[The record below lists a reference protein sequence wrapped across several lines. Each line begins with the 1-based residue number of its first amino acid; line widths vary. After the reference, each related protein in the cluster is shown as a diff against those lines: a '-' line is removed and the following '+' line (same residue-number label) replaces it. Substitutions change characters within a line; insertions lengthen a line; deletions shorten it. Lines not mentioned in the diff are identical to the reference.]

1 MVYPK
6 NRIQSYHQQKI
17 ITKRM
22 EHTKMMKDRQ
32 DVIETTAIDMV
43 EVTVP
48 NDDMLSV
55 LKQIQKD
62 TAEQK
67 EMQRQRLFLSKISTG
82 VVTLLTIIVIGTL
95 VWVIPTLNDFV
106 QTIDVAV
113 VQLTEVMSEIS
124 VITNELQEAEFVE
137 ILNNV
142 NSLLEQSNE
151 KLSALDV
158 EEFNKAL
165 KNLGDALS
173 PLAKLFG
180 GRN

>member
-1 MVYPK
+1 
-6 NRIQSYHQQKI
+6 
-17 ITKRM
+17 M
-22 EHTKMMKDRQ
+22 EYTKMMNDRQ

-43 EVTVP
+43 EVTAP

-173 PLAKLFG
+173 TLAKLFG

>member
-1 MVYPK
+1 
-6 NRIQSYHQQKI
+6 
-17 ITKRM
+17 
-22 EHTKMMKDRQ
+22 MMNDRQ

-43 EVTVP
+43 EVTAP

>member
-1 MVYPK
+1 
-6 NRIQSYHQQKI
+6 
-17 ITKRM
+17 M
-22 EHTKMMKDRQ
+22 EYTKMMNDRQ

-43 EVTVP
+43 EVTAP

>member
-1 MVYPK
+1 
-6 NRIQSYHQQKI
+6 
-17 ITKRM
+17 M
-22 EHTKMMKDRQ
+22 EYTKMMNDRQ

-43 EVTVP
+43 EVTAP

-165 KNLGDALS
+165 KNLGDAVS